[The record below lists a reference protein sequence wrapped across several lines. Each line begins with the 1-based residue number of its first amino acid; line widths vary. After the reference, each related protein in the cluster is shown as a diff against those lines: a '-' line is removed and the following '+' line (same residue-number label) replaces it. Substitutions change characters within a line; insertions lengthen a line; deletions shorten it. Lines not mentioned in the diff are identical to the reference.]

1 LIVSEYY
8 RPPSQ
13 IERVFNRIVSAL
25 MRLGIAAPAARQLEV
40 RGRTSGQPR
49 RTPVNLLRL
58 DGEEYLVSP
67 PGNTQWVRNIRAAG
81 RARLLRGRR
90 VREICVIEIDDAA
103 KLPMLRAYLQRWGG
117 ALAGLSTAC
126 TGSPVTPSCCASPL
140 TTPSS
145 SWSAPDLMP
154 RVRERSF
161 TDQTVMSGE
170 YRPAG
175 APPC

>member
-13 IERVFNRIVSAL
+13 TERVFNRIVSAL
-25 MRLGIAAPAARQLEV
+25 MRLGVGAPAARQLEV

-49 RTPVNLLRL
+49 RTPINLLQL

-81 RARLLRGRR
+81 TARLLRGRR
-90 VREICVIEIDDAA
+90 VREIRVSELDDAA

-117 ALAGLSTAC
+117 ALGRYFD
-126 TGSPVTPSCCASPL
+126 GVNGK
-140 TTPSS
+140 SS
-145 SWSAPDLMP
+145 DAELLRIAPDHPVFQL
-154 RVRERSF
+154 ER
-161 TDQTVMSGE
+161 T
-170 YRPAG
+170 
-175 APPC
+175 